1 MTPGRV
7 PSLGHLILVRGLH
20 STEFRAEL
28 MKGKEGGRGRS
39 ILWIEGLIGL
49 CPFGNLF

>member
-7 PSLGHLILVRGLH
+7 PISGHLILVRGLH

-28 MKGKEGGRGRS
+28 MKGKEGA
-39 ILWIEGLIGL
+39 EVAQYYGLRD
-49 CPFGNLF
+49 